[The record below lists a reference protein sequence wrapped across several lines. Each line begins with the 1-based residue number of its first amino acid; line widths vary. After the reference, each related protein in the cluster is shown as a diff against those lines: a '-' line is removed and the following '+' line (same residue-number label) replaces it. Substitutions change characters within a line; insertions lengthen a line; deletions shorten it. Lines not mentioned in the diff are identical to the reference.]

1 MPVVPPKN
9 LTAENLAKM
18 AKEHAAKLSTSVDDD
33 RAKEAE
39 QTLRN
44 LRRRINALTTLDR
57 ELSKS
62 GSIDDKV
69 SKRFINSVKNMEF
82 MVQHLYTLGKDLPRE
97 LGAPYSFLSGSGKRI
112 ETTLHQK
119 DVQKNVQKGIL
130 QSERASDKQALV
142 NLRAQAK
149 HQKDVQKG
157 IYQSQREFAKQIALS
172 DKQSLVKLRTQAK
185 SSFTNIEPQWVGG
198 PGGISMLVE
207 ADPEVVRLQK
217 DYRTKTIKY
226 LQQQIRN
233 INKNT
238 EKLNISEKGQVIAD
252 KVIDAG
258 MWNIIRSRSGSPL
271 LASENAA
278 FEQRFRLLKFQLR
291 GGDRGGKGGVN
302 TAMLFGGMG
311 RFGHHAQNIGGIKK
325 LLMGASIGAV
335 AAGGG
340 GMIGAPLIG
349 ALLATALGFPE
360 LAPVGAL
367 GGVVYDVGKDLWGGA
382 KAINHSMDPF
392 ANQAVNLSKAA
403 NVMGISFADLVK
415 TYGGSKHALNKIS
428 PMFSGLGV
436 MPTDIPSLASA
447 YGMSF
452 RHQRAM
458 RLAAAAPWAPYLGF
472 QGPHE
477 WAGFQQHMLGMGYG
491 AGYGGLEGL
500 FSGLTRSIRDALKGL
515 VPPQQTYENI
525 NRYLEMLAKTGQIL
539 PYDYARRQAMLGA
552 TSINPAARLGLPQ
565 AQAGA
570 AWSGALG
577 GAAGSPL
584 YYTSLLAATQ
594 KATGSTTLNYSNLL
608 KLGKSLGVPISPM
621 SSVQQ
626 RALNWAATN
635 LPIATPALLNSF
647 GVPGDLLMRAM
658 LSTIGGATTSKAGRD
673 VWTALTAPHGA
684 GLGTLMKINPAYAG
698 PTLSGKIRQPKWPHL
713 LFPMIAHKMGYS
725 FAIRGTGVSGEPSM
739 PIVPTNLLKEE
750 YAWFLK
756 NSSIMASQL
765 DASAGALHDFVGT
778 VGHATSALQK
788 LVDVLSGMFVGV
800 AVSPWN
806 PTPAHGTGATSVG
819 GAATSGSSRGVPG
832 SSAPP
837 GVPAAP
843 PAVMIR

>member
-18 AKEHAAKLSTSVDDD
+18 AKESAPYLSHAEPLTARESAAAVDAYKKYINSIKDLTAGDINLSKISKKLQTDLTHFSNSI
-33 RAKEAE
+33 KKLEEAMS
-39 QTLRN
+39 RGG
-44 LRRRINALTTLDR
+44 RRIPSHLL
-57 ELSKS
+57 EL
-62 GSIDDKV
+62 
-69 SKRFINSVKNMEF
+69 
-82 MVQHLYTLGKDLPRE
+82 
-97 LGAPYSFLSGSGKRI
+97 
-112 ETTLHQK
+112 
-119 DVQKNVQKGIL
+119 
-130 QSERASDKQALV
+130 
-142 NLRAQAK
+142 
-149 HQKDVQKG
+149 
-157 IYQSQREFAKQIALS
+157 
-172 DKQSLVKLRTQAK
+172 
-185 SSFTNIEPQWVGG
+185 
-198 PGGISMLVE
+198 
-207 ADPEVVRLQK
+207 
-217 DYRTKTIKY
+217 
-226 LQQQIRN
+226 
-233 INKNT
+233 
-238 EKLNISEKGQVIAD
+238 
-252 KVIDAG
+252 
-258 MWNIIRSRSGSPL
+258 
-271 LASENAA
+271 
-278 FEQRFRLLKFQLR
+278 
-291 GGDRGGKGGVN
+291 KGGVAPILGEISKLGTTVSARQERPMFSALYN
-302 TAMLFGGMG
+302 SAIISAAQKQQREHERIQRSQQIERERAQRRATRLAEIEQTREDNRNKRNETSDARRRQREIDRNNRQQERDEARAKIAEAKFFTQRLKEQQIIKNRDSRVANYIASPTTSLRDMIFGGTG
-311 RFGHHAQNIGGIKK
+311 RFGHHAQNISGIKK

-552 TSINPAARLGLPQ
+552 TSVNPAARLGLPQ